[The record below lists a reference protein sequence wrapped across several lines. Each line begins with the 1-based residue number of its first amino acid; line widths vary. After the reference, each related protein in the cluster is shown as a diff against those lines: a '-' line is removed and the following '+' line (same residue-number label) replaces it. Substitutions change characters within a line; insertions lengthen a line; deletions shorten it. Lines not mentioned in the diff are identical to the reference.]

1 MSGRHMDA
9 RHNYNLRRTM
19 TPKQIA
25 DMFNDFADDYEE
37 VYKGLGLCSHLRIGE
52 YMAETYPEHLR
63 AALQVLDV
71 GAGTGYVGET
81 LSELGFKRIDAL
93 DPAQKMLD
101 VAKTKK
107 VYRRLI
113 CAFLNKN
120 RIDEIETD
128 QYDCI
133 TAAGAFN
140 EGLIPVSAFQEM
152 IRIVKPG
159 GRIIFTITDKY
170 IANTDGYRKELLPFI
185 QKMADEGAWD
195 ITAVP
200 LADGAIHRPDGPGML
215 YSFKVNVTEKH
226 L

>member
-37 VYKGLGLCSHLRIGE
+37 DTKVLGLCSHLRIGE

-133 TAAGAFN
+133 TTAGAFN

-152 IRIVKPG
+152 IRIVKPVLNTMTVDDATKDDDVVRMMPSSHKPDAG
-159 GRIIFTITDKY
+159 CLARLTD
-170 IANTDGYRKELLPFI
+170 LLL
-185 QKMADEGAWD
+185 
-195 ITAVP
+195 V
-200 LADGAIHRPDGPGML
+200 
-215 YSFKVNVTEKH
+215 V
-226 L
+226 